1 MTGVVTA
8 LRAALPDRVLTDPD
22 TMVGYQRDQCLLAGS
37 GQPIA
42 VVRAASVDDVVTTM
56 TVASAH
62 RTPVVTRGA
71 GTGLAGGANALDG
84 GIVLSVAGLNRILD
98 VDVPGRTATVQP
110 GVLNGDLDA
119 RARRHGLWYPPDPGS
134 KAVSTIGGNV
144 ATNAGG
150 MCCTKY
156 GVTADHVAALTA
168 VLADGRLIH
177 TGPPTRKNVAGLD
190 LTRLLVGSEG
200 TLAVITEATVR
211 LRPLP
216 SATATVV
223 ATFPSVQH
231 AIDAVLE
238 IGAVADPSV
247 VELMDRTCIRA
258 VNELT
263 RMGLDETAGALVL
276 VQCHGP
282 SAGHEAAT
290 CAKLAEVT
298 GATEVLHTDD
308 SVEGEQFMEA
318 RRLALTALE
327 RLGTTL
333 LDDVAVQVR
342 ALPALVASI
351 ERSATDHGVVIGTFG
366 HAADG
371 NLHPTIVYDAA
382 EPGAADRARAAFDEI
397 VAAALELGGTITGEH
412 GIGVL
417 KTAYLDAQLGATER
431 DLMRRIKAAFDP
443 TGILNPGRAY

>member
-1 MTGVVTA
+1 VSSVVTA
-8 LRAALPDRVLTDPD
+8 LLAALPGRVLTDPD
-22 TMVGYQRDQCLLAGS
+22 AMVGYRRDQCLLADA
-37 GQPIA
+37 GQPLA
-42 VVRAASVDDVVTTM
+42 VVRAASVDDVVTTL

-71 GTGLAGGANALDG
+71 GTGLAGAANALDG
-84 GIVLSVAGLNRILD
+84 GIVLSLAGLNRILD

-119 RARRHGLWYPPDPGS
+119 RARQHGLWYPPDPGS
-134 KAVSTIGGNV
+134 KATSTIGGNV

-150 MCCTKY
+150 MCCAKY

-211 LRPLP
+211 LRPLSP
-216 SATATVV
+216 ATATVV
-223 ATFPSVQH
+223 ATFPSTQH

-238 IGAVADPSV
+238 IGAVADPAV

-276 VQCHGP
+276 LQCDGP
-282 SAGHEAAT
+282 SASHEAAT
-290 CAKLAEVT
+290 CARLAEAT
-298 GATEVLHTDD
+298 GATEVLQTDD
-308 SVEGEQFMEA
+308 PDEGEQFMEA

-333 LDDVAVQVR
+333 LDDVAVQVH
-342 ALPALVASI
+342 ALPRLIASI
-351 ERSATDHGVVIGTFG
+351 ARSATDHGVVIGTFG

-371 NLHPTIVYDAA
+371 NLHPTIVYDAT

-397 VAAALELGGTITGEH
+397 LAAALQLGGTISGEH

-417 KTAYLDAQLGATER
+417 KTAYLDAQIGATER